1 MATNFPNALDAYTF
15 RAYRSPISYENWNN
29 VQDAVEAL
37 QAKVGVDDSANADSL
52 DYRVGDLLIPSA
64 PSIDPDDYQE
74 KIGSNM
80 IRISY
85 YNSHSVYVRVYS
97 PNSTPEGPF
106 ATYGPYGQYGGGTY
120 ITFSDNT
127 LTLKKTIS
135 ILAGT
140 PNQCLIAYI
149 VAARND
155 YFNNPSDGSMDHFM
169 GVGVKGE
176 VDENNSIVLT
186 FGGDGTALSDTLVES
201 ICDVTYGKIYIKVL
215 YSYT

>member
-1 MATNFPNALDAYTF
+1 MATNFPSSLDAYSYKS
-15 RAYRSPISYENWNN
+15 YRSPISFENWNG

-37 QAKVGVDDSANADSL
+37 EAKVGVDDSANADSL

-85 YNSHSVYVRVYS
+85 YNSSKVYVRVYN
-97 PNSTPEGPF
+97 PNSTSF
-106 ATYGPYGQYGGGTY
+106 STYGPYGYQNVSDTY

-135 ILAGT
+135 RLAGT

-155 YFNNPSDGSMDHFM
+155 SFSDPSDGSMDHFM
-169 GVGVKGE
+169 GVDVKGE

-186 FGGDGTALSDTLVES
+186 FGGDGTALSDTLVGS
-201 ICDVTYGKIYIKVL
+201 ICDVTYGRIYIKVL

>member
-1 MATNFPNALDAYTF
+1 MPTNFPNALDAYTF

-37 QAKVGVDDSANADSL
+37 QAKVGIDDSANADSL

-80 IRISY
+80 IRIAY
-85 YNSHSVYVRVYS
+85 YNSNKVYVWVYS
-97 PNSTPEGPF
+97 PNSTSSS
-106 ATYGPYGQYGGGTY
+106 TYGPYGQNDGDTY

-135 ILAGT
+135 RLAGT

-155 YFNNPSDGSMDHFM
+155 RFDDPSDGSMDHFM
-169 GVGVKGE
+169 GVDVKGE

-201 ICDVTYGKIYIKVL
+201 ICDVTYGRIYIKVL

>member
-1 MATNFPNALDAYTF
+1 MPTNFPNALDAYTF

-37 QAKVGVDDSANADSL
+37 QAKVGIDDSANADSL

-85 YNSHSVYVRVYS
+85 YNSNSVYVQVYS
-97 PNSTPEGPF
+97 QNATPEGTIV
-106 ATYGPYGQYGGGTY
+106 TYGPYGAYGGGTY
-120 ITFSDNT
+120 IRFSDNT

-135 ILAGT
+135 RLAGT

-155 YFNNPSDGSMDHFM
+155 HYSYPSDGSMDHFM
-169 GVGVKGE
+169 GVDVKGE

-201 ICDVTYGKIYIKVL
+201 ICDVTYGRIYIKVL

>member
-1 MATNFPNALDAYTF
+1 MATNFPTSLDAYTF
-15 RAYRSPISYENWNN
+15 RAYRSPISYGNWNN

-37 QAKVGVDDSANADSL
+37 EAKVGIDDSANADSL

-85 YNSHSVYVRVYS
+85 YNSHSVYVRVYL
-97 PNSTPEGPF
+97 PNSTSYS
-106 ATYGPYGQYGGGTY
+106 TYGPYGQSASDTR

-127 LTLKKTIS
+127 LTLKKTIP

-149 VAARND
+149 VAARNARLSD
-155 YFNNPSDGSMDHFM
+155 PSDGSMDHFM
-169 GVGVKGE
+169 GVDVKGE

-186 FGGDGTALSDTLVES
+186 FGGDGTTLSDTLVES
-201 ICDVTYGKIYIKVL
+201 ICDVTDGKIYIKVL

>member
-1 MATNFPNALDAYTF
+1 MATNFPSSLDAYSYK
-15 RAYRSPISYENWNN
+15 RYRSPISFENWNG

-37 QAKVGVDDSANADSL
+37 QAKVGIDDSANADSL

-85 YNSHSVYVRVYS
+85 YDSHSVYVRVYS
-97 PNSTPEGPF
+97 QNSTPEGLF
-106 ATYGPYGQYGGGTY
+106 STYGPYGEHGGGTY
-120 ITFSDNT
+120 IRFSDNT

-135 ILAGT
+135 RLAGT

-155 YFNNPSDGSMDHFM
+155 HYSDPSDGSMDHFM
-169 GVGVKGE
+169 GVDVKGE

>member
-1 MATNFPNALDAYTF
+1 MPTNFPNALDAYTF

-52 DYRVGDLLIPSA
+52 DYRVGNLLIPSA

-85 YNSHSVYVRVYS
+85 YNSHAVYVRVYS
-97 PNSTPEGPF
+97 QNSTSF
-106 ATYGPYGQYGGGTY
+106 STYGPYGENGSGTS

-135 ILAGT
+135 RLAGT

-155 YFNNPSDGSMDHFM
+155 HYSDPNDGSMDHFM
-169 GVGVKGE
+169 GVDVKGE

-186 FGGDGTALSDTLVES
+186 FGVDGTALSDTLVES
-201 ICDVTYGKIYIKVL
+201 ICDVTYGRIYIKVL

>member
-1 MATNFPNALDAYTF
+1 MATNFPSSLDAYSYK
-15 RAYRSPISYENWNN
+15 RYRSPISFENWNG

-37 QAKVGVDDSANADSL
+37 QAKVGIDDSANADSL

-80 IRISY
+80 IRIAYRDS
-85 YNSHSVYVRVYS
+85 NSVYVQVYS
-97 PNSTPEGPF
+97 QNATPEGTIV
-106 ATYGPYGQYGGGTY
+106 TYGPYGQSGGGTY

-135 ILAGT
+135 RLAGT

-155 YFNNPSDGSMDHFM
+155 RYSNPNDGSMDHFM
-169 GVGVKGE
+169 GVDVKGE

-201 ICDVTYGKIYIKVL
+201 ICDVTYGRIYIKVL